1 MEDKMFS
8 SLPNNTGQ
16 PSSVPKI
23 CLIPKICDISNPIVT
38 ANWLTVPKPPLKL
51 SGDISDIY
59 IGTND
64 VFSPATQS
72 TLIRKLQVKS
82 KDLCELYLNFQTKTS
97 ILLE

>member
-1 MEDKMFS
+1 MFFG
-8 SLPNNTGQ
+8 LPNNTGQ

-51 SGDISDIY
+51 SGDISVIY

-64 VFSPATQS
+64 VFSPAIQS
-72 TLIRKLQVKS
+72 NFIRRLQVKL
-82 KDLCELYLNFQTKTS
+82 KDTYVNCT
-97 ILLE
+97 